1 MNLVHNWQQ
10 IIRKAWS
17 VRLMVLAGLLS
28 GVEAILPLVTDTLP
42 WPRWASSLLI
52 AAVVGGGFVARI
64 VAQPKG
70 LP

>member
-28 GVEAILPLVTDTLP
+28 GVEAILPLVTDALP
-42 WPRWASSLLI
+42 WPRWAASLLI
-52 AAVVGGGFVARI
+52 AVVVGSAFVARI